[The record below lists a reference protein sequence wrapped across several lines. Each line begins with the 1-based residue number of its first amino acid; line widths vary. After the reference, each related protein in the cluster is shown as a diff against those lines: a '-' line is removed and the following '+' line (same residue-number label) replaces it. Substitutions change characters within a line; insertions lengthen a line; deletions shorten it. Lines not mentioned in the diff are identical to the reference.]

1 MNLKELQQELGELRT
16 KATDALDEIRTNTDD
31 ARTAE
36 LEGRHD
42 KIMEDFDKVT
52 TAIDREERHATM
64 IGDAEQ
70 RLEDRSRTA
79 REARRPTGSG
89 SAAGADDG
97 GDGMTYRDAFAAYLR
112 SNIPGAAPM
121 SAEARTVLQAGYQ
134 TIDQTPEQ
142 RALTTTTNAAGG
154 FTVPTE
160 LQAILIQTMK
170 AWGPM
175 YDPGVTEEIQT
186 SHGHSFP
193 FPTIDDT
200 ANSGAATTQ
209 GVTLLDDAS
218 GDPVFG
224 QKSLGA
230 FSFGTPWVRV
240 SKELADDSVLAM
252 ESLLGSLVG
261 ERLGRLANLQLTTG
275 VGTTAPNGAVTAS
288 TLGITTIAV
297 AAVTADEII
306 DFEHSI
312 DPAYRQSPKFALM
325 FNDSTLK
332 AIRKLKDGQG
342 NYLWAAGNYQAG
354 VPNLVNGRP
363 YYINQAIASMATG
376 AKFMI
381 GGDFSKY
388 FVRKVGAP
396 LIGAIQ
402 DKDFWPGFGVAGW
415 IRFDGNLLDT
425 AAVKHLKNA

>member
-1 MNLKELQQELGELRT
+1 MTTKEIQDKIDKLTAEARA
-16 KATDALDEIRTNTDD
+16 ATDEIGKNTDD
-31 ARTAE
+31 ARVAE
-36 LEGRHD
+36 LEARSDAIFAELD
-42 KIMEDFDKVT
+42 KAEADYK
-52 TAIDREERHATM
+52 REERVAAAERSLEERRAKLRP
-64 IGDAEQ
+64 IGGDIN
-70 RLEDRSRTA
+70 
-79 REARRPTGSG
+79 
-89 SAAGADDG
+89 ADGQDG
-97 GDGMTYRDAFAAYLR
+97 GDQPIQYRDAFYRYIAAEGQLGALDAETRAVLR
-112 SNIPGAAPM
+112 
-121 SAEARTVLQAGYQ
+121 QGYQ
-134 TIDQTPEQ
+134 SATLTPEQ
-142 RALTTTTNAAGG
+142 RALTTATNAAGG

-160 LQAILIQTMK
+160 LQAILIRTMK

-175 YDPGVTEEIQT
+175 YDPGITEEIVT
-186 SHGHSFP
+186 GHGHSFP

-209 GVTLLDDAS
+209 GVALLDDGS

-224 QKSLGA
+224 QRSLGA

-240 SKELADDSVLAM
+240 SKELADDSVLAL
-252 ESLLGSLVG
+252 EALLGSLLG

-275 VGTTAPNGAVTAS
+275 IGATAPNGAATAS
-288 TLGITTIAV
+288 TLGNTTV
-297 AAVTADEII
+297 ALNAVTYDEII
-306 DFEHSI
+306 DFEHTI
-312 DPAYRQSPKFALM
+312 DPAYRQSPKFAFM

-342 NYLWAAGNYQAG
+342 NYLWQAGNVQG
-354 VPNLVNGRP
+354 GIPNTINARQ
-363 YYINQAIASMATG
+363 YHINQAMPSMATG
-376 AKFMI
+376 ARFMI

-425 AAVKHLKNA
+425 TAVKHMKNA